1 MNRLAL
7 VVAVLLVAA
16 ACQPST
22 PPAAPAASVTA
33 AEPAPAKPEN
43 GAWGIDLSSMDTSVK
58 PGDDFYS
65 YVNGKWNQRT
75 EIPAD
80 KQDVGGLNS
89 LQDKALEQTK
99 ALLDTAVADTTAAPG
114 SETRKLADW
123 YASYLDLDAIE
134 KAGFTPIKPEL
145 DAIAAV
151 GNRDQLVDLFA
162 RNHGALGLRPLVI
175 GVDFDRNVKDTAR
188 PSIDIS
194 GLTLGARDF
203 YLEPAYAPV
212 RQLQLAHIGRLLKVA
227 GFDDAEARAKR
238 VQELEGKI
246 ARITWSSVEQR
257 DDLKKNNVITVEELS
272 RQAPGIDWPKYLATA
287 GVPAPEKVILLTP
300 SSVKAMV
307 GLVNEEPIAAWQDYM
322 RYVTLAGTSSYLP
335 KAARDEMFEFLGKEL
350 RDMKEPQPRWIDA
363 ILDLGGQGKPLSDPL
378 SKLYV
383 ARYVSADARPK
394 AKAMSDNLLAA
405 FDARLAK
412 VEWMAP
418 ETRAGAREKL
428 SKVTLKTIYPEVWN
442 NVDGLD
448 VVRGDPIGNARRAA
462 AFKWKHDLGDLQQYP
477 DRRQFLQPVF
487 LVNAYANASWNEIA
501 FLAAIVQPPAF
512 DPAADDAV
520 NYGAMGAIIGHE
532 ISHLFDDKGRASDG
546 DGMLRDWWT
555 AEDAQRFTTSAER
568 LQEQVGAYE
577 PIPGKK
583 VNGELTLGESIAD
596 LAGLNVAYDAYKRSL
611 GGKEAPILDGMTG
624 DQRFFMSFAQVWRWK
639 GRDAAVDQQLKNDPH
654 PPSSIRANTVR
665 NIDAWYAAFNVQ
677 PGDKLYL
684 KPEDRVKP
692 W

>member
-1 MNRLAL
+1 MKRFVRAAAVSLAI
-7 VVAVLLVAA
+7 A
-16 ACQPST
+16 ACQPSN
-22 PPAAPAASVTA
+22 PPAAPAASATA
-33 AEPAPAKPEN
+33 AKPAAPLPEN
-43 GAWGIDLSSMDTSVK
+43 GAWGIDLSNRDVSIK

-99 ALLDTAVADTTAAPG
+99 ALLETAAADTTAAPG

-123 YASYLDLDAIE
+123 YTSYLDLDAIE
-134 KAGFTPIKPEL
+134 KAGFAPIKPEL

-151 GNRDQLVDLFA
+151 TNRDQLVDLFA
-162 RNHGALGLRPLVI
+162 RNHGALGLRALSI

-212 RQLQLAHIGRLLKVA
+212 RQLQQAHMGRLLTLA

-238 VQELEGKI
+238 AQDLETKI

-257 DDLKKNNVITVEELS
+257 DDLKKNNVMTVEELS
-272 RQAPGIDWPKYLATA
+272 RQAPGIDWPTYFAAA
-287 GVPAPEKVILLTP
+287 GVDAPEKVILLTP

-307 GLVNEEPIAAWQDYM
+307 DLVNNDPLQAWQDYM
-322 RYVTLAGTSSYLP
+322 RYVTIAGASSYLP
-335 KAARDEMFEFLGKEL
+335 KAAREEMFEFLGKEL
-350 RDMKEPQPRWIDA
+350 RDMQEPQPRWIDA
-363 ILDLGGQGKPLSDPL
+363 ILDLGGPGKPLSDPL
-378 SKLYV
+378 SKRYV
-383 ARYVSADARPK
+383 ERYVSADARPK

-418 ETRAGAREKL
+418 ETRAGARDKL

-442 NVDGLD
+442 NVDGLE
-448 VVRGDPIGNARRAA
+448 VVAGDPVGNARRAA
-462 AFKWKHDLGDLQQYP
+462 AFMWKHDLRDLKHYP
-477 DRRQFLQPVF
+477 DRRQFLQPVY
-487 LVNAYANASWNEIA
+487 LVNAYANAAWNEIV

-532 ISHLFDDKGRASDG
+532 ISHLFDDKGRSTDG

-555 AEDAQRFTTSAER
+555 TEDAKRFTASAKR

-583 VNGELTLGESIAD
+583 VNGALTLGESIAD

-611 GGKEAPILDGMTG
+611 NGKEAPILDGLTG

-677 PGDKLYL
+677 PGDTLYL
-684 KPEDRVKP
+684 KPEDRVQL